1 MMFRGLAFSLFSA
14 ACFASLAI
22 LAKLGYRAGLSDM
35 ALLQCRFLFGAA
47 LLFLFLLL
55 VDPSLLK
62 IRTAVLGKTA
72 FLGLVLHVLQ
82 STFFFKALNY
92 IPASTTSLI
101 LYIYPVTVTV
111 LSAAFLGLKVGR
123 TLVLSLLIL
132 SAGSC
137 LVFYDAFLRE
147 MDLLGLLFAFGTTLT
162 FSVYLI
168 LVQVFMKG
176 ERPLTV
182 AFYVIVFTGLAFLFL
197 HNPLE
202 ILGMNGTQLLI
213 AVSLGLFPTAVAIVF
228 QYRAI
233 EEIGCAYTSVFS
245 TLEPAATVALAAV
258 VLGET
263 VDALQWAGMALIV
276 AGIAAPNL
284 EAIWR
289 ERRLNRGS
297 RAGS

>member
-1 MMFRGLAFSLFSA
+1 MYRGLAFSLLSA
-14 ACFASLAI
+14 VCFASLAI

-55 VDPSLLK
+55 ANPSLLK
-62 IRTAVLGKTA
+62 IRPAVLGKAA
-72 FLGLVLHVLQ
+72 FLGLVLYFLQ
-82 STFFFKALNY
+82 SIFFFKALKY

-147 MDLLGLLFAFGTTLT
+147 MNLLGLLFAFGTTLT

-197 HNPLE
+197 HNPLG
-202 ILGMNGTQLLI
+202 ILRMNGTQLLI

-233 EEIGCAYTSVFS
+233 EEIGSTYTSVFS
-245 TLEPAATVALAAV
+245 TLEPVATVALAAA

-284 EAIWR
+284 DAIWG
-289 ERRLNRGS
+289 ERNLQRG
-297 RAGS
+297 

>member
-1 MMFRGLAFSLFSA
+1 
-14 ACFASLAI
+14 
-22 LAKLGYRAGLSDM
+22 
-35 ALLQCRFLFGAA
+35 
-47 LLFLFLLL
+47 
-55 VDPSLLK
+55 
-62 IRTAVLGKTA
+62 
-72 FLGLVLHVLQ
+72 
-82 STFFFKALNY
+82 
-92 IPASTTSLI
+92 
-101 LYIYPVTVTV
+101 VTV
-111 LSAAFLGLKVGR
+111 LSAAFLRLKVGR

-147 MDLLGLLFAFGTTLT
+147 MNLLGLLFAFGTTLT

-202 ILGMNGTQLLI
+202 ILRMNGTQLLI

-233 EEIGCAYTSVFS
+233 EEIGSTYTSVFS
-245 TLEPAATVALAAV
+245 TLEPAATVALAAA

-263 VDALQWAGMALIV
+263 VDTLQWAGMALIV

-289 ERRLNRGS
+289 ERRLNRG
-297 RAGS
+297 